1 MLLLRNFVLM
11 RNYYS
16 HDVKTAI
23 KITNNK
29 KEYTIHRGQY
39 TIHRGQ
45 YTIHRG
51 QCHLLCFFLAFGG
64 LMQDLVVYFVIDIG
78 GIVDHYCL
86 SFILLLTLVELL
98 TITV

>member
-1 MLLLRNFVLM
+1 M

>member
-45 YTIHRG
+45 
-51 QCHLLCFFLAFGG
+51 CHLLCFFLAFGG
-64 LMQDLVVYFVIDIG
+64 LMQDLVVYFVVDIG

>member
-16 HDVKTAI
+16 HDVKTTI

-29 KEYTIHRGQY
+29 KE
-39 TIHRGQ
+39 

>member
-29 KEYTIHRGQY
+29 KEY

>member
-64 LMQDLVVYFVIDIG
+64 LMQDLAVYFVIDIG